1 MWIVGQSPNDTTH
14 PWQTCA
20 AEIDVVNRGADMG
33 WLRDRSTT
41 TSTGGLLVV
50 PRITRSVEELEK
62 ARTRPTA
69 TPASK
74 AGGNN
79 STGLSGQVLQLL
91 PRGANS
97 AVGLTGRAIYVTGD
111 ITGTA
116 SQYPY
121 GPLQTDGTWL
131 HGIDHTKAV
140 YTDSHA
146 EVMAVGQ
153 ATAWITGTTVSPT
166 GTATLAASGS
176 GANISLTLTPA
187 GTGTVTVA
195 GPANVEG
202 NVTVGTVTSSG
213 AHINV
218 VSTATTQPGVAFYS
232 VVTGAA
238 SQRWQVGTDQYPES
252 GGDAGDNFA
261 IYSYHD
267 NGTFNGQALL
277 ISRVAPF
284 QAQFFGPVLHSGG
297 FGAFD
302 AAATTTKPT
311 VTAHG
316 QAMASAGLSTHHAR
330 HVQASL

>member
-1 MWIVGQSPNDTTH
+1 
-14 PWQTCA
+14 
-20 AEIDVVNRGADMG
+20 
-33 WLRDRSTT
+33 
-41 TSTGGLLVV
+41 
-50 PRITRSVEELEK
+50 
-62 ARTRPTA
+62 
-69 TPASK
+69 
-74 AGGNN
+74 
-79 STGLSGQVLQLL
+79 
-91 PRGANS
+91 
-97 AVGLTGRAIYVTGD
+97 
-111 ITGTA
+111 
-116 SQYPY
+116 
-121 GPLQTDGTWL
+121 
-131 HGIDHTKAV
+131 
-140 YTDSHA
+140 
-146 EVMAVGQ
+146 MAVGQ
-153 ATAWITGTTVSPT
+153 ATAWITGTTASPT

-195 GPANVEG
+195 GPANVAG

-311 VTAHG
+311 VSG
-316 QAMASAGLSTHHAR
+316 SRAGNAAL
-330 HVQASL
+330 ASLLTTLATYGLIVNSSTA